1 MTLDATF
8 WVTISFLIFLAILIY
23 FRIPKKVKEVL
34 EQNISNKR
42 YQKLL
47 MLANTN
53 QPLEEG
59 ATEEER
65 KFYEEA
71 KNSYKK
77 MIDNA
82 KKLGIKNPVQYIP
95 MEID

>member
-1 MTLDATF
+1 
-8 WVTISFLIFLAILIY
+8 
-23 FRIPKKVKEVL
+23 
-34 EQNISNKR
+34 
-42 YQKLL
+42 

-65 KFYEEA
+65 KFYEES

-77 MIDNA
+77 MIENA

>member
-1 MTLDATF
+1 MSNDF
-8 WVTISFLIFLAILIY
+8 DKKEMDNIEEDELI
-23 FRIPKKVKEVL
+23 

-42 YQKLL
+42 YQTLL